1 MEIIKKYFGKIL
13 SFLRVRTVAGGLEIS
28 DQVLRLAYY
37 DGGTWQTAAAI
48 LGPGVMERGVVKDAA
63 ALSAAL
69 LSLRAKIRA
78 LKNPKKKMN
87 VVVSLSSASVY
98 TQSFTLPQMGD
109 RELGKAIDL
118 NIQMSSPDD
127 LAKSYF
133 GSEVLARDD
142 EHVRL
147 EIASSFI
154 DRQIVDDI
162 VRLLFA
168 AGFISVFVESRAL
181 SLARIM
187 RERAVGIDLEQSYL
201 LLDIDNAGIDFL
213 VIRKGRLY
221 FEYATPWADI
231 ADAKGQV
238 AMEKFTETISANLRQ
253 VMNFYH
259 QHWQDVLSGVIV
271 SSIMSPAEV
280 QSTVQEVSALPVL
293 PLTLSAE
300 QEIPLEWFVAFGAG
314 VRGVKGDINDK
325 EINLAGEGAADAFH
339 KEQAETFLELWQVL
353 VPAALGVLVI
363 TLWFAYNFLVMTQ
376 GQLAASAS
384 PVEQSRQDAAI
395 EMLQASSTAFNNDVQ
410 IALAVQSHADVS
422 HRIIDELYTVAA
434 SSSVNISSLA
444 LQGLSSPVALSGV
457 AATEDDIV
465 EFKNLIE
472 ADPNFGPV
480 NLPLSDIQ
488 PSLSAYSFSMTF
500 PVAPHAF
507 Q

>member
-1 MEIIKKYFGKIL
+1 MEIIKQYFGKVL

-28 DQVLRLAYY
+28 DQVLRFAYY
-37 DGGTWQTAAAI
+37 DGKEWQMAAAI
-48 LGPGVMERGVVKDAA
+48 LGPDVMERGVIKNDEAF
-63 ALSAAL
+63 LAAL
-69 LSLRAKIRA
+69 LSLRSKIRA

-87 VVVSLSSASVY
+87 VVVSLSSASIY
-98 TQSFTLPQMGD
+98 TQSFTLPQMGEN
-109 RELGKAIDL
+109 ELGKAIDL

-127 LAKSYF
+127 LEKSYF

-162 VRLLFA
+162 VRLLFS
-168 AGFISVFVESRAL
+168 AGFIAVFVESRAL

-187 RERAVGIDLEQSYL
+187 RARAVGIDLEQSYL

-213 VIRKGRLY
+213 IVRKGKLY

-231 ADAKGQV
+231 ADEKGQV
-238 AMEKFTETISANLRQ
+238 AMEKFTETITANLRQ

-280 QSTVQEVSALPVL
+280 QATVQEVSALPVL

-300 QEIPLEWFVAFGAG
+300 QTIPLEWFVAFGAG
-314 VRGVKGDINDK
+314 VRGVTGDINDK
-325 EINLAGEGAADAFH
+325 EINLAGEGAEDAFR
-339 KEQAETFLELWQVL
+339 KEQAQTFLELWEVL

-363 TLWFAYNFLVMTQ
+363 TLWLAYNFLVMTQ
-376 GQLAASAS
+376 GQLVASAP
-384 PVEQSRQDAAI
+384 PVGQGRQDAAI
-395 EMLQASSTAFNNDVQ
+395 AALQASSTAFNHDVQ
-410 IALAVQSHADVS
+410 VALAVQSHADVS
-422 HRIIDELYTVAA
+422 HKIIDELYIIAA

-444 LQGLSSPVALSGV
+444 FQGPTAPIALSGV

-472 ADPNFGPV
+472 ADPNFGPA

-500 PVAPHAF
+500 PLAANAF